1 MYRLLTLLVLL
12 TAGTAHAFGPSV
24 VEAQKIEYLI
34 SSVATLQNAQ
44 FVRNGTSYDGKTAA
58 DHLRL
63 KLKNAGSKIATVDD
77 FIRLCGTGSSV
88 SGIPYTIRFADGTRL
103 NADVYFRQK
112 LALYTPVGEL
122 RSIP

>member
-1 MYRLLTLLVLL
+1 MYRLVSLFILLA
-12 TAGTAHAFGPSV
+12 AGTVHAFGPSV

-34 SSVATLQNAQ
+34 TSVATLQNAQ
-44 FVRNGTSYDGKTAA
+44 FVRNGTSYDGKSAA

-63 KLKNAGSKIATVDD
+63 KLKNARSKIATVED

-88 SGIPYTIRFADGTRL
+88 SGIPYSIRFADGTTL
-103 NADVYFRQK
+103 NADLYFRQK
-112 LALYTPVGEL
+112 LALFTPVGDS

>member
-1 MYRLLTLLVLL
+1 VYRLLTLLVLL
-12 TAGTAHAFGPSV
+12 TAGTAYAFGPSV

-34 SSVATLQNAQ
+34 TSVATLQNAQ

-63 KLKNAGSKIATVDD
+63 KLKNAGSKITTVED

-88 SGIPYTIRFADGTRL
+88 SGIPYSIRFADGTTV
-103 NADVYFRQK
+103 NADLYFRQK

>member
-1 MYRLLTLLVLL
+1 MYRLLTLLALL
-12 TAGTAHAFGPSV
+12 AAGTSHAYGPSV

-34 SSVATLQNAQ
+34 TSVATLQNAQ
-44 FVRNGTSYDGKTAA
+44 FVRNGTSYDGKSAA

-63 KLKNAGSKIATVDD
+63 KLKNAGSKIATVED

-88 SGIPYTIRFADGTRL
+88 SGIPYSIRFADGTTL
-103 NADVYFRQK
+103 NADLYFRQK
-112 LALYTPVGEL
+112 LALFTPVGDS